1 MKNPLR
7 PFIDE
12 GEQGLHWRGSV
23 DRELE
28 FG

>member
-7 PFIDE
+7 PFTDE
-12 GEQGLHWRGSV
+12 GEQGLPWRGSAN
-23 DRELE
+23 RELE